1 MARRH
6 YWQFLVTDEG
16 NPIEN
21 AEITI
26 YIAGTNDPA
35 NVYLDEFGG
44 NATASSPQTHTS
56 RKGYFEFWIA
66 DTTEPN
72 GYFFDQKFKIGW
84 KAPGVSAG
92 YIDYIDVFSTSVAE
106 VDVTSTDPLKNKV
119 VSNLLAKGWEDHRF
133 EEIGIGG
140 VVSIHGMTAVNEIE
154 FDETNTNNTRRNRL
168 ISNIM
173 GNNWESHANTYYD
186 PASDSFR
193 FHLDTGDYDVND
205 PSVGAPGNPHG
216 IDVVDVTSTDDERNK
231 LISNEMGRRWWS
243 HVTDPNVDDHHIYSL
258 VNGGRDYTAPV
269 GYFSSSI
276 TFSSISDTD
285 FVTKGML
292 IGWSYTETI
301 SSSDWTHNTD
311 GSYGYV
317 VQHNLNTDFPNVILW
332 ETTHS
337 PVTGIVVQPISI
349 TRISVN
355 SIEIRVSDNIEHFVR
370 ISQ

>member
-26 YIAGTNDPA
+26 YIAGTSDTA

-44 NATASSPQTHTS
+44 NATASSPQTYTS

-133 EEIGIGG
+133 EKIGTGG
-140 VVSIHGMTAVNEIE
+140 VVSIHGIYPINEIQ
-154 FDETNTNNTRRNRL
+154 FDDTDTDNTARNKL
-168 ISNIM
+168 VNNIM
-173 GNNWESHANTYYD
+173 GHNWESHSNTYYD
-186 PASDSFR
+186 SVTNAFR
-193 FHLDTGDYDVND
+193 FTMLTGDYEVTDVTQ
-205 PSVGAPGNPHG
+205 GAPGNPHG
-216 IDVVDVTSTDDERNK
+216 IDVIDVTDTNTDNNK
-231 LISNEMGRRWWS
+231 LVSNAFGKRLWD
-243 HVTDPNVDDHHIYSL
+243 HVTDPNVDDHHIYSH
-258 VNGGRDYTAPV
+258 VDGTRDYTAPV
-269 GYFSSSI
+269 GYLSAI
-276 TFSSISDTD
+276 TYNSLSGTD
-285 FVTKGML
+285 FVTKSMVEGRSFGMT
-292 IGWSYTETI
+292 IQPANWSL
-301 SSSDWTHNTD
+301 NTD

-317 VQHNLNTDFPNVILW
+317 VQHNLGIDFPNVILW
-332 ETTHS
+332 ETTSS
-337 PVTGIVVQPISI
+337 PITGIVVQPIKI
-349 TRISVN
+349 TRISSD
-355 SIEIRVSDNIEHFVR
+355 SIEIRVSESIQHFVR